1 MKLTG
6 NTILIT
12 GGATGIGLAMAASF
26 LERGNQVLICGRR
39 QDKLDAA
46 SKQHPKLRAY
56 RCDISKSE
64 DRARLLESF
73 QADGCIPN
81 VLINNAAVMRSYDL
95 ADTEGLN
102 MENVRSDLD
111 TNFLSPVEFIDQ
123 ILPLLQAQS
132 NPVIINVS
140 TPLGHVPVA
149 NVPFYCA
156 SKAALHSYT
165 KSLRVQLQG
174 QVEVIE
180 LYPPSVD
187 TEMMDKVSIHKVS
200 VEECNREI
208 MARLQKGGEEIWV
221 GEGRHIRWLNRLFP
235 KLTYKLVNKSTKV
248 SRSARP

>member
-1 MKLTG
+1 MKLSG

-26 LERGNQVLICGRR
+26 LELGNQVLICGRR

-64 DRARLLESF
+64 DRAQLLESF
-73 QADGCIPN
+73 QEDGCIPN
-81 VLINNAAVMRSYDL
+81 VLINNAAVMRTYDL
-95 ADTEGLN
+95 TDTKGLN
-102 MENVRSDLD
+102 LEKVRSDLD
-111 TNFLSPVEFIDQ
+111 TNFLSPVELINQ
-123 ILPLLQAQS
+123 LLPLLQAQS
-132 NPVIINVS
+132 NPTIINVS

-165 KSLRVQLQG
+165 KSLRLQFQG

-180 LYPPSVD
+180 IYPPSVD
-187 TEMMDKVSIHKVS
+187 TEIMDNVSIHKVS
-200 VEECNREI
+200 VEEFNREL
-208 MARLQKGGEEIWV
+208 MTRLQKGGEEIWV

-235 KLTYKLVNKSTKV
+235 KATYNLVNKSTKV